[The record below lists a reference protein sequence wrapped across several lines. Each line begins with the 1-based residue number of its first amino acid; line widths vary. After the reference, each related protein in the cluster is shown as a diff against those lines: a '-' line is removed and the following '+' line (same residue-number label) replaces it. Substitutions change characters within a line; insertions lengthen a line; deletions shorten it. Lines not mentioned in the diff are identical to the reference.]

1 VTKNQGHIRYPSISY
16 DGKRV
21 FFNAYKEGMKNSS
34 EYIVNNDGKELTEV
48 AFPVIGP
55 KKGSKVDH

>member
-1 VTKNQGHIRYPSISY
+1 
-16 DGKRV
+16 
-21 FFNAYKEGMKNSS
+21 MKNSS